1 MRGRHITTALA
12 CTALLCL
19 FTIWGCSSDDEAG
32 PSTGTVTIHMTDAPA
47 VEGVDAVNLNIIQ
60 VSIKAGGDDSDQGWE
75 VLRADSMNV
84 DLLHLQNGVFTTLAT
99 GRVAAGPYEQVRL
112 KLGAGSTV
120 VVNGVTYPITV
131 PSGMQSGLKL
141 VGPFTVPGGSGVDV
155 ALDFDA
161 SRSII
166 LTGSGTYMLK
176 PVVHVMAMSQAGSI
190 KGRVLPT
197 DVTTNVYAMMATDTL
212 GTATTGL
219 DGRFQ
224 ISVLS
229 AGTYNVLFDPP
240 SAYFDSTMTNIT
252 VTAGHATDLGDVSLT
267 ANPTP

>member
-1 MRGRHITTALA
+1 MRGRYITTTLV
-12 CTALLCL
+12 CCALLCL
-19 FTIWGCSSDDEAG
+19 FTILGCSDDETS

-47 VEGVDAVNLNIIQ
+47 VEGVDAVNLNIIG
-60 VSIKAGGDDSDQGWE
+60 VSIKQSGDESDQGWE
-75 VLRADSMNV
+75 TLRADSMNV

-99 GRVAAGPYEQVRL
+99 ARVASGTYEQVRL
-112 KLGAGSTV
+112 KLGEGSTV

-141 VGPFTVPGGSGVDV
+141 VGPFTVPDGGGVDV

-176 PVVHVMAMSQAGSI
+176 PVVHVMAMSQAGAI

-197 DVTTNVYAMMATDTL
+197 DVTTNVYALMATDTL

-240 SAYFDSTMTNIT
+240 SAYFDSTMTNVT
-252 VTAGHATDLGDVSLT
+252 VTAGHATDLGDVTLT

>member
-1 MRGRHITTALA
+1 MRGRYITTTLL
-12 CTALLCL
+12 CTALICL
-19 FTIWGCSSDDEAG
+19 FTILGCSDDETS
-32 PSTGTVTIHMTDAPA
+32 PSTGTVAIHMTDAPA
-47 VEGVDAVNLNIIQ
+47 IEGVNAVNLNIIE
-60 VSIKAGGDDSDQGWE
+60 VSIKSSGDQSDQGWE
-75 VLRADSMNV
+75 VLRTDSMNV
-84 DLLHLQNGVFTTLAT
+84 DLIHLQNGVFTTLAT
-99 GRVAAGPYEQVRL
+99 GRVASGPYQQVRL

-120 VVNGVTYPITV
+120 VVNGITHPLTV

-141 VGPFTVPGGSGVDV
+141 VGPFTVPGGGGVDV

-197 DVTTNVYAMMATDTL
+197 DATTSVFAMMATDTL
-212 GTATTGL
+212 GTAVTGL

-229 AGTYNVLFDPP
+229 AGTYQVHFDAPAAYRDTTLANVV
-240 SAYFDSTMTNIT
+240 
-252 VTAGHATDLGDVSLT
+252 VTAGHQTDVGDVSLT
-267 ANPTP
+267 ATPTP

>member
-1 MRGRHITTALA
+1 MRRRHITTTLA
-12 CTALLCL
+12 CTAVLCL
-19 FTIWGCSSDDEAG
+19 FTILGCSDDETS
-32 PSTGTVTIHMTDAPA
+32 PSTGTVAIHMTDAPA

-60 VSIKAGGDDSDQGWE
+60 VSIKASGDESDQGWE

-84 DLLHLQNGVFTTLAT
+84 DLLNLQNGVFTTLAT
-99 GRVAAGPYEQVRL
+99 GRVASGPYEQVRL
-112 KLGAGSTV
+112 KLGEGSTV

-197 DVTTNVYAMMATDTL
+197 DVTTNVYALMATDTL

-240 SAYFDSTMTNIT
+240 SAYFDSTMTNVT
-252 VTAGHATDLGDVSLT
+252 VTAGHATDLGDVTLT

>member
-1 MRGRHITTALA
+1 MRGRDITTTLA

-19 FTIWGCSSDDEAG
+19 FTILGCSDDETS

-60 VSIKAGGDDSDQGWE
+60 VSIKASGDESDQGWE

-99 GRVAAGPYEQVRL
+99 GRVASGPYEQVRL
-112 KLGAGSTV
+112 KLGEGSTV

-141 VGPFTVPGGSGVDV
+141 VGPFTVPGGDGVDV

-176 PVVHVMAMSQAGSI
+176 PVVHVMAMSQAGAI

-197 DVTTNVYAMMATDTL
+197 DVTTNVYALMATDTL

-240 SAYFDSTMTNIT
+240 SAYFDSTMTNVT
-252 VTAGHATDLGDVSLT
+252 VTAGHATDLGDVTLT